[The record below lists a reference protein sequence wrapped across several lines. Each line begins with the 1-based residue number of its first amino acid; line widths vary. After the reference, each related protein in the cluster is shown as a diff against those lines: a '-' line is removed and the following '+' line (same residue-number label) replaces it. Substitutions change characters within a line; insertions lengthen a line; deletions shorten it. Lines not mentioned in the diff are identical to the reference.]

1 MKLSKTKRDHSLV
14 FNMTPMIDIVFLLII
29 FFMTVSQITRVVD
42 QPMQLPNVDLGASKS
57 IATKVTINV
66 DKNGKLIVSNKPF
79 TLDHVLG
86 TLQNMLSNSSQDSS
100 RIKIEIR
107 CDRRCPGGHVN
118 KLVKGLS
125 GIGFTNIR
133 VAVSGDQ

>member
-1 MKLSKTKRDHSLV
+1 
-14 FNMTPMIDIVFLLII
+14 
-29 FFMTVSQITRVVD
+29 
-42 QPMQLPNVDLGASKS
+42 MQLPNVDIGASKS
-57 IATKVTINV
+57 IATTVTINV

-86 TLQNMLSNSSQDSS
+86 TLQNMLSNSNQDVS

-107 CDRRCPGGHVN
+107 CDRRCQGEHVN
-118 KLVKGLS
+118 RLVKGLS
-125 GIGFTNIR
+125 EIGFANIR